1 VKSVHFGDR
10 PYTLPY
16 EDTTQRKE
24 VEKVGV
30 KEVNGRERVEGRRE
44 KGRRGTERE
53 RLRGQ

>member
-1 VKSVHFGDR
+1 MHFGDR

-16 EDTTQRKE
+16 EDTTQRKD

-30 KEVNGRERVEGRRE
+30 KEVNGRERVEGRKE